1 MFPFQQNPQT
11 NPLMNNFGNMQNF
24 VNQFSAFKQN
34 ISKQGLNP
42 QMVVQNMLNN
52 GQMTQSQ
59 FNQLSSLADQIMK
72 S

>member
-24 VNQFSAFKQN
+24 VNQFNAFKQN
-34 ISKQGLNP
+34 VSQQGLNP
-42 QMVVQNMLNN
+42 QIVVQNMLNN